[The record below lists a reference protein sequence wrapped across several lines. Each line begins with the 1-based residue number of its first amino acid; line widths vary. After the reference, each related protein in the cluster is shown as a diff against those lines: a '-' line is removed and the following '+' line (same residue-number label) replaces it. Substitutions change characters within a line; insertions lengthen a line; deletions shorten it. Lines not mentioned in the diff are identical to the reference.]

1 MSTTTTLFGST
12 EAQAAR
18 DLIGGTAIGDL
29 RNDLLKQILVAT
41 ANRTG
46 GSGSSGT
53 VTSFSFTN
61 GAGISGVVTN
71 PTTTPALALTLGAI
85 TPTSVNGLTLV
96 AAATGFTIA
105 GGTTSKT
112 LTVQNTLSLAGVDSS
127 VLTIPAT
134 GTAALLGTAN
144 VFTAAQTI
152 SVAGADSTSPFY
164 LTGALNVAGTGTTTF
179 PQIFHQPIGAT
190 AATTWSSGANGGTV
204 FGANEAPG
212 FVGNFADFRR
222 AGARMFTIK
231 GSNGGIR
238 CGSDGAIPLVID
250 GLYATTSFVQYGDG
264 GLGCSSSLR
273 TNGSLLV
280 DGSGDVWINGTAGSF
295 QQNADTFWHRKA
307 AAVWQAGLDAA
318 GVTNQ
323 MLTAASRITSDGVG
337 ANLTIAGGNGR
348 GGAGGSLIFSYY
360 TTAAAATIGTLTTA
374 LTLDTTGLFTFAD
387 AVNLAFNTTTGTK
400 IGTAADQKLSFW
412 GATPIAQPTTSVSG
426 SFFEANSSGIVDD
439 SATWDGYSV
448 GRLVTALRAVGI
460 LA

>member
-1 MSTTTTLFGST
+1 MSTTTNLFGSA

-18 DLIGGTAIGDL
+18 TLVGGTTLGDT
-29 RNDLLKQILVAT
+29 RNELLKQILVAT

-46 GSGSSGT
+46 GASGAAWGT
-53 VTSFSFTN
+53 ITGTLSAQTDLQAALDLLVPLTQFT
-61 GAGISGVVTN
+61 GGG
-71 PTTTPALALTLGAI
+71 TL
-85 TPTSVNGLTLV
+85 
-96 AAATGFTIA
+96 ATGGF
-105 GGTTSKT
+105 T
-112 LTVQNTLSLAGVDSS
+112 LTV
-127 VLTIPAT
+127 PAT

-152 SVAGADSTSPFY
+152 STAGANSAPPLY

-179 PQIFHQPIGAT
+179 PHIFHQPTGAT
-190 AATTWSSGANGGTV
+190 AATTWSSGANRGTV
-204 FGANEAPG
+204 FGANETIG
-212 FVGNFADFRR
+212 FVGNYIDFRL

-238 CGSDGAIPLVID
+238 CGSDGATPLVID

-264 GLGCSSSLR
+264 GLGCSNSLR

-337 ANLTIAGGNGR
+337 ADLQFAGGNGR

-360 TTAAAATIGTLTTA
+360 TTAAAATIGTLTEA
-374 LTLDTTGLFTFAD
+374 MRI
-387 AVNLAFNTTTGTK
+387 TTTGA
-400 IGTAADQKLSFW
+400 IILASL
-412 GATPIAQPTTSVSG
+412 PTSDPGVSG
-426 SFFEANSSGIVDD
+426 QLYK
-439 SATWDGYSV
+439 SAGVVMQS
-448 GRLVTALRAVGI
+448 A
-460 LA
+460 